1 MRRLKPPLP
10 TVFLNYLPRSSIDF
24 SLFRVNLCY
33 PFSGSF
39 KMAELIILGS
49 GTGVPSLKRG
59 SPGLVVVTE
68 GSRILIDSG
77 PGTLRR
83 LLEVG
88 LTYHDMDLLLY
99 THIHPDHVS
108 DLVPF
113 LFASKYSDLPRK
125 RDLLC
130 VGGPGFRRYF
140 NKIKK
145 VYGSWIDS
153 EFYQFTLKE
162 ISRRRLIFQDL
173 QISAKSMAHLR
184 ESVGY
189 RIEFKDGESLAISGD
204 TDYCRNLV
212 ELASEVNLLVLECS
226 FPNDKKVE
234 GHLTPSLAG
243 RIALESR
250 CKKLLLIHFYPVCDQ
265 TDILKEVREVYSG
278 EIIQGEDLMRI
289 KI

>member
-1 MRRLKPPLP
+1 
-10 TVFLNYLPRSSIDF
+10 
-24 SLFRVNLCY
+24 
-33 PFSGSF
+33 
-39 KMAELIILGS
+39 MAELIILGS

-140 NKIKK
+140 NKIRK

-173 QISAKSMAHLR
+173 QISAKSMAHLP

-226 FPNDKKVE
+226 FPTIKRWKDTSPVLGRENRIGIPMLKASAHSFLSCMRPNGYPQRSE
-234 GHLTPSLAG
+234 GGLFG
-243 RIALESR
+243 RD
-250 CKKLLLIHFYPVCDQ
+250 HP
-265 TDILKEVREVYSG
+265 
-278 EIIQGEDLMRI
+278 GEDL
-289 KI
+289 